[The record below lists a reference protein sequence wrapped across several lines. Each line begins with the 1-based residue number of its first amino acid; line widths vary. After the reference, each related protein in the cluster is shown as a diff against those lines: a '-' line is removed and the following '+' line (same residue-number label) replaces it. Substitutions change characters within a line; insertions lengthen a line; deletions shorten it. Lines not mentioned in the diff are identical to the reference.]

1 MNDLVLQ
8 QWQFE
13 AKTVGNSQVIPDG
26 CRDLIFRASEGKSP
40 NWQITSLDY
49 TAYKVSCRAG
59 DFFMGYRLRPGIL
72 IDEFALLETVKNL
85 EPGKD
90 VTEKQIEGMINN
102 YCLHSP
108 NVELA
113 LACLGAER
121 NNVSMVAREL
131 GIGLRS
137 LQRLVLKSTGK
148 TPAFW
153 IGLARARRAAR
164 KLATGGVLAQ
174 TAFDFGY
181 SDQSHMSRD
190 IKNWFGV
197 SPGKLKYQP
206 NMLAH
211 RVQLAYWTL

>member
-1 MNDLVLQ
+1 MNDIILQ

-13 AKTVGNSQVIPDG
+13 AKTAGDSLIIPDG
-26 CRDLIFRASEGKSP
+26 CRDIIFRATAGKKP
-40 NWQITSLDY
+40 YWQITSLDD

-59 DFFMGYRLRPGIL
+59 DFFMGYRLKPGIL
-72 IDEFALLETVKNL
+72 IDEPAILNASKNL
-85 EPGKD
+85 ETGKD
-90 VTEKQIEGMINN
+90 MTEKQIEGMINN

-108 NVELA
+108 TVELA
-113 LACLGAER
+113 LECLGAEHK
-121 NNVSMVAREL
+121 NVSMAAREL

-164 KLATGGVLAQ
+164 ELATGEALAQ

-206 NMLAH
+206 NMLAP
-211 RVQLAYWTL
+211 

>member
-1 MNDLVLQ
+1 MNDIILQ
-8 QWQFE
+8 HWQFE
-13 AKTVGNSQVIPDG
+13 VKSAGDSLVIPDG
-26 CRDLIFRASEGKSP
+26 CRDLIFMATAGKKP
-40 NWQITSLDY
+40 YWQITSLDH

-59 DFFMGYRLRPGIL
+59 DFFMGYRLKPGIL
-72 IDEFALLETVKNL
+72 IDEPAILNASKNL

-90 VTEKQIEGMINN
+90 MTENQIEGMINN

-113 LACLGAER
+113 LACLGAEH

-164 KLATGGVLAQ
+164 KLATGKALAQ

-197 SPGKLKYQP
+197 SPGKIKYQP
-206 NMLAH
+206 RILA
-211 RVQLAYWTL
+211 QLNQSGFN